1 MYTQPDFPFFKLHR
15 NYLGV
20 SRVTRMFSS
29 EHGGAI
35 ILNRKNIKFSIWF
48 EKKKDGNYTKYSQNS

>member
-1 MYTQPDFPFFKLHR
+1 
-15 NYLGV
+15 
-20 SRVTRMFSS
+20 MFSS